1 MTKYYSSFLPFVYI
15 LIYRHQ
21 TEVVFFCKKITAI
34 QKNYYFCNVIK
45 V

>member
-21 TEVVFFCKKITAI
+21 TRFFFCKKITAI

>member
-34 QKNYYFCNVIK
+34 QKKLLFLQRD
-45 V
+45 